1 MVKRKKPKRTTQRN
15 KADRLFSQMIRAR
28 DGHRC
33 VIPGCMTAFD
43 VPQCAHLVS
52 RRYYAVRHDP
62 SNAVCLCRVH
72 HMMYT
77 HNPVAWDLWVEG
89 RLGVDAWRELKTRA
103 LSLEKVDYEDVIAKL
118 EEGLRLQAEL
128 QDP

>member
-1 MVKRKKPKRTTQRN
+1 
-15 KADRLFSQMIRAR
+15 
-28 DGHRC
+28 
-33 VIPGCMTAFD
+33 
-43 VPQCAHLVS
+43 
-52 RRYYAVRHDP
+52 
-62 SNAVCLCRVH
+62 
-72 HMMYT
+72 MMYT